1 MIQNLPTINL
11 TPILIMTSPIARYK
25 SSKSTDDAARI
36 YDISP
41 SLRSPDYLK
50 LESRIV
56 YDYISNNCQ
65 ESLDQLSYHCQV
77 VIGCS
82 KETFSRAVQI
92 YIMSQKQ
99 IGEI

>member
-1 MIQNLPTINL
+1 MS
-11 TPILIMTSPIARYK
+11 SPIARYK
-25 SSKSTDDAARI
+25 SSKSTDDTARI

-41 SLRSPDYLK
+41 ALRSPDYLK
-50 LESRIV
+50 LEAKIV
-56 YDYISNNCQ
+56 YDYIESHCQ
-65 ESLDQLSYHCQV
+65 ESLDHLSYHCQT

-92 YIMSQKQ
+92 YIMASKS